1 MKIADCID
9 AGTEYCPCY
18 LAEVGECIICSQL
31 QGKVFCD
38 CTNWKGVCIYQ
49 EYVWNHLRAKPSR
62 SLFRGKVLGAE
73 KVAEDVLLLTIKVNR
88 TLARELNQ
96 PGAYVFLKS
105 LESEHY
111 FDIPTSVMRAD
122 ERLETVVFAV
132 QQRGVKTKYLFKHCL
147 EKKEREIYLRG
158 PFWNGIFG
166 LRHLKSMQNGK
177 TLLIVRGI
185 GQAPA
190 VSVAR
195 KLRQGGNEVE
205 VFLDKGKIDS
215 DFAADFLIKM
225 GCRVVPKEVL
235 ALEKLAIREDVL
247 ATIKDGIIKKGIKL
261 IYCGGPEFLAQ
272 GVNKLIQET
281 GGTTAL
287 VCSNNAKLCC
297 GEGVCG
303 SCQTRL
309 GNGNR
314 VKTCKAQIDPR
325 DVYRREVR

>member
-18 LAEVGECIICSQL
+18 LAEVGECLICSQL

-49 EYVWNHLRAKPSR
+49 EFVWNHLRAKPSR
-62 SLFRGKVLGAE
+62 GLFCGKILGAE
-73 KVAEDVLLLTIKVNR
+73 EVTAEVLLLTIQVNR

-105 LESEHY
+105 LESEHF

-122 ERLETVVFAV
+122 ERLETVVFAL
-132 QQRGVKTKYLFKHCL
+132 QQRGVKTKYLFKHCT
-147 EKKEREIYLRG
+147 EKKEKEIFLRG
-158 PFWNGIFG
+158 PFWNGVFG

-177 TLLIVRGI
+177 ALLLVRGI

-190 VSVAR
+190 VPVAR

-205 VFLDKGKIDS
+205 VILDRGKINS
-215 DFAADFLIKM
+215 DFAADLFIKM
-225 GCRVVPKEVL
+225 GCRVEQRDVL
-235 ALEKLAIREDVL
+235 DIEKLAIREDVVASL
-247 ATIKDGIIKKGIKL
+247 KERIINNGVKL

-272 GVNKLIQET
+272 GVNKIIQET
-281 GGTTAL
+281 DVLVAQ

-309 GNGNR
+309 SNGSR

-325 DVYRREVR
+325 DVYGREER